1 MSKIFTRGR
10 VSALTSTIGVLMGL
24 TAVVAVA
31 AGPAAARPAPADRA
45 AVAASVVRFNAIWE
59 PGGDG
64 RPTAHTHTAGQLLQ
78 RNSELFDQGYR
89 IDSLTQVK
97 LDNGELRYDAI
108 WKPGTG
114 LSPFVVGWTEAQ
126 FFEQNS
132 VYWAQ
137 GLRAWRINRYPA
149 NGTFLYDAIWKPGTD
164 GRRFVVDWTPEG
176 FRAEDTRMRAQGYRL
191 IQASGVRQ
199 PGAFVN
205 DIRYIGIWM
214 PGTDLRP
221 TILGATWDEMIQANS
236 NNWAIGY
243 RIKYLNVY
251 RTIGGALRY
260 DAIWEPG
267 GDGRPFVTAWTFPEL
282 MAKNGEMWAAG
293 YRMTVVQ
300 PYLNFN

>member
-10 VSALTSTIGVLMGL
+10 RRALTSTIGVLMGL
-24 TAVVAVA
+24 TAVV

-78 RNSELFDQGYR
+78 RN
-89 IDSLTQVK
+89 
-97 LDNGELRYDAI
+97 
-108 WKPGTG
+108 
-114 LSPFVVGWTEAQ
+114 
-126 FFEQNS
+126 
-132 VYWAQ
+132 WAQ
-137 GLRAWRINRYPA
+137 GLRAWRINRYPH

-164 GRRFVVDWTPEG
+164 GRRFVVDWTPAA

-191 IQASGVRQ
+191 IQASGVKQ
-199 PGAFVN
+199 PNAFSDDV
-205 DIRYIGIWM
+205 RYVGIWM
-214 PGTDLRP
+214 PGTDIRP

-236 NNWAIGY
+236 NSWAIGY

-251 RTIGGALRY
+251 RTIGGGLRY

-267 GDGRPFVTAWTFPEL
+267 SDGRPSVTAWTFPEL
-282 MAKNGEMWAAG
+282 MAKNAELWAAG